1 MKPPQTAP
9 LAVVLLGWALH
20 AAAQVA
26 SPVTPPASPPDTA
39 TTACAPA
46 KPGAPAVDSRA
57 CAAPRRYTLANGLT
71 VIVKPDHR
79 APTAIHML
87 LVRVGS
93 MDEVDGTSGVA
104 HVVEH
109 MMFKGTEKL
118 KPGDYSRRVAALGGR
133 ENAFTTRDYTGY
145 YQQIPVARLPDVM
158 ALEADRFGGNRWDDD
173 EFKREIEVIKEERRM
188 RTDDSPRALL
198 GEAQAATVYQASPY
212 RRPVIGWMNDL
223 DAMTPD
229 DVRSFYKRWY
239 TPSNAALVVV
249 GDVDPEQV
257 RALAERHYGGLSG
270 PALPPRK
277 PRVEPQ
283 QTGLR
288 QLSVKA
294 PAEQAYV
301 SLAFKVPKLDAGDLA
316 LPLDQPLKAS
326 ANDALSLTVL
336 SAVLDGYSGARLFRA
351 LTQGNNRLADSADA
365 SNGLIGRG
373 PQLFTLSG
381 VPAPGKS
388 SAALQAALREQVAKV
403 AKDGVSEAELNRVKT
418 QWIAGEVYQLD
429 SVMNQARELGNYWIW
444 EQPLD
449 SGERLIERLKRVT
462 PAQVQ
467 DVAARYFGDDQLTM
481 ADLIPQPIDKN
492 KKPRTPPPG
501 SRH

>member
-1 MKPPQTAP
+1 MKPILTA
-9 LAVVLLGWALH
+9 AWLGWALQ
-20 AAAQVA
+20 AAAQVSGPA
-26 SPVTPPASPPDTA
+26 TPPAPPSAVSTPA
-39 TTACAPA
+39 TPAACAP
-46 KPGAPAVDSRA
+46 GASSAESKACTAV
-57 CAAPRRYTLANGLT
+57 RRYTLANGMA

-79 APTAIHML
+79 APTAIHMV

-104 HVVEH
+104 HAVEH
-109 MMFKGTEKL
+109 MMFKGTSTL
-118 KPGDYSRRVAALGGR
+118 KPGDFSRKVAALGGR

-145 YQQIPVARLPDVM
+145 YQQIPVEKLADVM
-158 ALEADRFGGNRWDDD
+158 ALESDRFAGNRWDDD

-188 RTDDSPRALL
+188 RTDDSPRAQL
-198 GEAQAATVYQASPY
+198 GEAQMAAVYNASPY

-229 DVRSFYKRWY
+229 DVRGFYRRWY
-239 TPSNAALVVV
+239 TPANAALVVV
-249 GDVDPEQV
+249 GDVDPDQV
-257 RALAERHYGGLSG
+257 LALAQRHYGGI
-270 PALPPRK
+270 PAAPVPVSK

-283 QTGLR
+283 QTGIR

-301 SLAFKVPKLDAGDLA
+301 QLAFKVPRLDPRDLET
-316 LPLDQPLKAS
+316 PLDQPLKPA
-326 ANDALSLTVL
+326 ATDALSLTVL

-351 LTQGNNRLADSADA
+351 LTQGSNRLADSADA

-373 PQLFTLSG
+373 PQLFMLSG

-388 SAALQAALREQVAKV
+388 TAALRDALREQVAKI

-449 SGERLIERLKRVT
+449 SGERLIERLKRIT

-467 DVAARYFGDDQLTM
+467 DVAARYFGDDQLTV